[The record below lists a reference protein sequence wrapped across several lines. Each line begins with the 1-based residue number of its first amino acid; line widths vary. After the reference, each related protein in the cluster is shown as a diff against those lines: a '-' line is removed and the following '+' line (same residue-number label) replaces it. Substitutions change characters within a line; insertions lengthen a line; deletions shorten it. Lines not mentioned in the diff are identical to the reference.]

1 LQGVCPYDCLD
12 AAFVGV
18 YPHEGHGA
26 DGNHPERDV
35 HILKYV
41 RMQDQTD
48 KIQFGCRSQHTG
60 EQEEER
66 AGAVGMHTDACAE
79 ISVDTRQI
87 QSVVKRQQY
96 VCYDHIAEEESEYG
110 LHIRHVHSANHA
122 RYGYESHAGNCSA
135 NHAEGDY
142 IPG

>member
-1 LQGVCPYDCLD
+1 MNSRAAIRQNVCQGVRPYDCLD
-12 AAFVGV
+12 AAFVGI

-48 KIQFGCRSQHTG
+48 EIQFGCRSQHTG

-66 AGAVGMHTDACAE
+66 AGTVGIHADACTE
-79 ISVDTRQI
+79 VSVDTCTRF
-87 QSVVKRQQY
+87 S
-96 VCYDHIAEEESEYG
+96 
-110 LHIRHVHSANHA
+110 L
-122 RYGYESHAGNCSA
+122 
-135 NHAEGDY
+135 
-142 IPG
+142 

>member
-1 LQGVCPYDCLD
+1 MNSRAAIRQNVCRVSVHTIVLMPLLW
-12 AAFVGV
+12 V
-18 YPHEGHGA
+18 YIHTRATEPTA
-26 DGNHPERDV
+26 
-35 HILKYV
+35 IT
-41 RMQDQTD
+41 QDQTD
-48 KIQFGCRSQHTG
+48 EIQFGCRSQHTG

-66 AGAVGMHTDACAE
+66 AGTVGIHADACTE
-79 ISVDTRQI
+79 VSVDTCQI
-87 QSVVKRQQY
+87 QPVVKRQQY

>member
-1 LQGVCPYDCLD
+1 
-12 AAFVGV
+12 
-18 YPHEGHGA
+18 
-26 DGNHPERDV
+26 
-35 HILKYV
+35 
-41 RMQDQTD
+41 MQDQTD